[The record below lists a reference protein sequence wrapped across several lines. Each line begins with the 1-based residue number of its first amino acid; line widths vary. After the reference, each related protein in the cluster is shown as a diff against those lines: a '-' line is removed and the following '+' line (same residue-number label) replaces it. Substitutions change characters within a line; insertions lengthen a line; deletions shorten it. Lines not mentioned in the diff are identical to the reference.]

1 MTKPFKGG
9 TPFGKGIADASLSD
23 AELADQL
30 ASYRRRVAGNY
41 RPLSP
46 DEIVKLPNGPMWV
59 SEKIDGE
66 LWFLVSKGEE
76 TFLAN
81 PQGSVIAGELPV
93 LTQAGKLPH
102 GTIIAGELYA
112 KMDGRRARVG
122 DLAAAMAGGASTNT
136 ESIAF
141 AVFDLI
147 QEVGNTEL
155 GGYANR
161 LAKLQSLIRVG
172 GNISVISTETPAT
185 SSEVK
190 ALFDSKVATG
200 QAEGLVVRLETGLIY
215 KLKPEVRL
223 KTVITAYT
231 VKADQTDMVRS
242 ILLSLIKND
251 GSFQILG
258 GCGNLGSEED
268 RKSLLAKLEA
278 LKTESSARY
287 ASDGGGLYTFVKP
300 DLVAAVTV
308 TDLQSLLS
316 DGSPATRM
324 QVAFGKDGWSSLGMH
339 AGPKLIHPVMTGLLS
354 DAKADQATAGYAQV
368 ADYLAPEKKEQASG
382 KLPESTVIR
391 RDVWTKVAKGATA
404 VRKLLV
410 WKTNKEQADSSYPP
424 YVIHWTDY
432 SAGRAT
438 PLDRDVRLAPDEKS
452 ALAIAEGLI
461 TENIKKGWE
470 KVV

>member
-23 AELADQL
+23 AELSDQL
-30 ASYRRRVAGNY
+30 ATYRRRVAGNY
-41 RPLSP
+41 RPLPP
-46 DEIVKLPNGPMWV
+46 DEILKLPNGSMWV
-59 SEKIDGE
+59 SKKIDGE
-66 LWFLVSKGEE
+66 LWFLMSHEGE

-81 PQGSVIAGELPV
+81 PQGSVIAGDIPV
-93 LTQAGKLPH
+93 IFQAGKLSD
-102 GTIIAGELYA
+102 GTIIAGELHA
-112 KMDGRRARVG
+112 KVEGRRARVG
-122 DLAAAMAGGASTNT
+122 DLAAAMAGGVSAKS

-141 AVFDLI
+141 AAFDLV
-147 QEVGNTEL
+147 QEAGNTEL
-155 GGYANR
+155 GGYADR
-161 LAKLQSLIRVG
+161 LKMLQGLIKG
-172 GNISVISTETPAT
+172 SENLSVVSTETPAT

-190 ALFDSKVATG
+190 ALYDSRVASG
-200 QAEGLVVRLETGLIY
+200 QAEGLIVRLETGLIY
-215 KLKPEVRL
+215 KLKPEVKL
-223 KTVITAYT
+223 QMVITAYT

-316 DGSPATRM
+316 DGSPATGM

-404 VRKLLV
+404 VRKLIV
-410 WKTNKEQADSSYPP
+410 WKTNKESIDSSYPA
-424 YVIHWTDY
+424 YVVHWTDY

-452 ALAIAEGLI
+452 ALEIADDLI
-461 TENIKKGWE
+461 AENIKKGWE

>member
-1 MTKPFKGG
+1 MCNFYKNGG
-9 TPFGKGIADASLSD
+9 PLGKGIGDASLSD

-41 RPLSP
+41 RPLPP

-66 LWFLVSKGEE
+66 LWFMVSQGGE

-81 PQGSVIAGELPV
+81 PQGSVIAGDIPV
-93 LTQAGKLPH
+93 IFQAGKLSD
-102 GTIIAGELYA
+102 GTIIAGELHA
-112 KMDGRRARVG
+112 KVEGRRARVG
-122 DLAAAMAGGASTNT
+122 DLAAAMAGGVSAKS

-141 AVFDLI
+141 AAFDLV
-147 QEVGNTEL
+147 QEAGNTEL
-155 GGYANR
+155 GGYADR
-161 LAKLQSLIRVG
+161 LKMLQGLIKG
-172 GNISVISTETPAT
+172 SENLSVVSTETPAT

-190 ALFDSKVATG
+190 ALYDSRVASG
-200 QAEGLVVRLETGLIY
+200 QAEGLIVRLETGLIY
-215 KLKPEVRL
+215 KLKPEVKL
-223 KTVITAYT
+223 QMVITAYT
-231 VKADQTDMVRS
+231 VKADQPDMVRS

-316 DGSPATRM
+316 DGSPATGM

-368 ADYLAPEKKEQASG
+368 ADYLPPAKQEQSFG

-391 RDVWTKVAKGATA
+391 RDVWTKSAKGATA

-410 WKTNKEQADSSYPP
+410 WKTNKDQADPSYPA
-424 YVIHWTDY
+424 YVVHWTDY

-438 PLDRDVRLAPDEKS
+438 PLDRNVRLATDEKS
-452 ALAIAEGLI
+452 ALAIAEELI
-461 TENIKKGWE
+461 SENIKKGWE
-470 KVV
+470 KI

>member
-1 MTKPFKGG
+1 MSNFYKNGG
-9 TPFGKGIADASLSD
+9 PLGKGIGDAVLSD

-41 RPLSP
+41 RPLPP
-46 DEIVKLPNGPMWV
+46 DETVKLPNGPMWV

-66 LWFLVSKGEE
+66 LWFMVSREGE

-81 PQGSVIAGELPV
+81 PQGSVIAGDIPV
-93 LTQAGKLPH
+93 LTQAGKLPD
-102 GTIIAGELYA
+102 GTIIAGELHA
-112 KMDGRRARVG
+112 KAEGRRARVG
-122 DLAAAMAGGASTNT
+122 DLAAAMAGGTSAKT

-141 AVFDLI
+141 DLV
-147 QEVGNTEL
+147 QEAGNTEL
-155 GGYANR
+155 GGYADR
-161 LAKLQSLIRVG
+161 LSKLQSLIKMG
-172 GNISVISTETPAT
+172 GNISVISTETPSTAG
-185 SSEVK
+185 EVK
-190 ALFDSKVATG
+190 ALFDSKVAGG

-215 KLKPEVRL
+215 KLKPEVKL
-223 KTVITAYT
+223 KMVITAYT
-231 VKADQTDMVRS
+231 VKADQPDMVRS
-242 ILLSLIKND
+242 ILLSLIRED
-251 GSFQILG
+251 GSYQILG
-258 GCGNLGSEED
+258 GCGNLGSDAD
-268 RKSLLAKLEA
+268 RKSLLTKLQELRA
-278 LKTESSARY
+278 ESSARY

-316 DGSPATRM
+316 DGSLATGM

-339 AGPKLIHPVMTGLLS
+339 AGPKLIHPVVTGLLS
-354 DAKADQATAGYAQV
+354 DAKADHTTVGYAQV
-368 ADYLAPEKKEQASG
+368 ADYLPPAKQEQSSG

-391 RDVWTKVAKGATA
+391 RDVWTKSAKGATA

-410 WKTNKEQADSSYPP
+410 WKTNKEQVDSSYPA
-424 YVIHWTDY
+424 YVVHWTDY

-452 ALAIAEGLI
+452 ALAIAEELI

-470 KVV
+470 KVA